1 MQEAVSGTHSLRGPK
16 TNLHPTP
23 SSLYR
28 EPVRARLT
36 PSWPPFL
43 APSALCVVGGP
54 EAKKLARTTKAQRL
68 ERPTMTSH
76 DGAGDAEGPPRQRTC
91 FTALSCLTH
100 GSQGKSRK
108 ARTPGVAEGV
118 GFEPTEGTRP
128 STAFKAAAF
137 VHSATPPRLSLFGDP
152 FQSSHVRAQSF
163 RDDHRSILLLVVL
176 EDRHYRSS
184 NRQS

>member
-1 MQEAVSGTHSLRGPK
+1 MQEALSGTHSLRGPK
-16 TNLHPTP
+16 TNLLPTP

-28 EPVRARLT
+28 EPVRARLI

-43 APSALCVVGGP
+43 APSLCVVGGP

-91 FTALSCLTH
+91 FTALSCLAH

-118 GFEPTEGTRP
+118 GFEPTEGTKP

-137 VHSATPPRLSLFGDP
+137 VHSATPPP
-152 FQSSHVRAQSF
+152 SHPPPPGPPRRTLVPWLAATRSF
-163 RDDHRSILLLVVL
+163 DQMRRDIQYH
-176 EDRHYRSS
+176 
-184 NRQS
+184 Q

>member
-1 MQEAVSGTHSLRGPK
+1 MQEALSGTHSLRGPK
-16 TNLHPTP
+16 TNLLPTP

-43 APSALCVVGGP
+43 APSLCVVGGP

-91 FTALSCLTH
+91 FTALSCLAH

-108 ARTPGVAEGV
+108 ARTLGVAEGV

-137 VHSATPPRLSLFGDP
+137 VHSATPPHPP
-152 FQSSHVRAQSF
+152 FTTW
-163 RDDHRSILLLVVL
+163 
-176 EDRHYRSS
+176 
-184 NRQS
+184 

>member
-1 MQEAVSGTHSLRGPK
+1 MQEALSGAHSLRGPK
-16 TNLHPTP
+16 ANLHPTP

-43 APSALCVVGGP
+43 APSLCVVGGP

-91 FTALSCLTH
+91 FTALSWPGAWESREISKSQNARCGGGGRIRTH
-100 GSQGKSRK
+100 GRHEAFNGFQGR
-108 ARTPGVAEGV
+108 R
-118 GFEPTEGTRP
+118 FRP
-128 STAFKAAAF
+128 LSHPSAPA
-137 VHSATPPRLSLFGDP
+137 VHN
-152 FQSSHVRAQSF
+152 
-163 RDDHRSILLLVVL
+163 LVI
-176 EDRHYRSS
+176 RSS
-184 NRQS
+184 PPM

>member
-1 MQEAVSGTHSLRGPK
+1 MQEALSGTHSLRGPK
-16 TNLHPTP
+16 TNLLPTP

-28 EPVRARLT
+28 EPVRARLI

-43 APSALCVVGGP
+43 APSLCVVGGP

-91 FTALSCLTH
+91 FTALSCLAH

-108 ARTPGVAEGV
+108 AGTPGVAEGV

-137 VHSATPPRLSLFGDP
+137 VHSATPPP
-152 FQSSHVRAQSF
+152 SHPPTPGPPRRTLVPWLAATRSF
-163 RDDHRSILLLVVL
+163 DQMRRDIQYH
-176 EDRHYRSS
+176 
-184 NRQS
+184 Q